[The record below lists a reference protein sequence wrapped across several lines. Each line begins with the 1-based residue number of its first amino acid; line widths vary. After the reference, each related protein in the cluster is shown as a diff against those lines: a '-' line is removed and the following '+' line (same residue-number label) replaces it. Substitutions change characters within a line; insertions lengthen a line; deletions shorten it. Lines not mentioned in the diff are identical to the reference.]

1 MYHSL
6 CESDLGQCTHLL
18 IDSDSENY
26 LSCDVL
32 QQYSGTNFL
41 QEAGKARSNKPE
53 HLSRLEEKVQ
63 PKQDPVVDNIL
74 EQCDQ
79 SCHRVG
85 RLAEKE
91 QQGLGRNN
99 YLCLGH

>member
-1 MYHSL
+1 
-6 CESDLGQCTHLL
+6 
-18 IDSDSENY
+18 
-26 LSCDVL
+26 VL
-32 QQYSGTNFL
+32 QQYPGTNFL

-53 HLSRLEEKVQ
+53 HLSMLEEKGQ
-63 PKQDPVVDNIL
+63 PEQGPVVHNIL

-91 QQGLGRNN
+91 QQGLRKNN
-99 YLCLGH
+99 DLCLGHQKAVLCLYMWCDLDHDILPHDSWEPE